1 MVYSPWGGERVRYNL
16 VTKQHMIIVNILL
29 KISPSISCF
38 FLILL
43 KCWVF
48 FLVSVSNYLFFFHL
62 YLVYR
67 NIIDICISTMY
78 PGALLNLC
86 ICYNTF
92 FCR

>member
-48 FLVSVSNYLFFFHL
+48 FSCFSVQLFVLFSFVLSIQKH
-62 YLVYR
+62 
-67 NIIDICISTMY
+67 N
-78 PGALLNLC
+78 
-86 ICYNTF
+86 
-92 FCR
+92 